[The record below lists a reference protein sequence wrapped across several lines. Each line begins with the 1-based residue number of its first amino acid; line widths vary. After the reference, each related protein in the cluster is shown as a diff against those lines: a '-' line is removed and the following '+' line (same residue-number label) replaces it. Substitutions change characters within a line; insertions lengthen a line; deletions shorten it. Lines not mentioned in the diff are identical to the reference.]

1 MLSDIR
7 IKELIPHYTFEQ
19 ARTPLKFGAVV
30 VDGVDFCRVEA
41 IVENGRGQTASGWG
55 AIFLMDFWGWPT
67 PELSHD
73 VKAAAMKEVTERYIK
88 LATSYDEPGHPVD
101 IFLALEDDLRRINVE
116 VCRERVGR
124 DILDRPGTTG
134 GPGCPAPRVQQPF
147 LGALVCASPVD
158 AALHDAFGN
167 VNGID
172 TYDGY
177 GRDFMSDLSQY
188 LGPKYAGKYA
198 ADYIRPQYLPEI
210 PIFHLVGGLDKLTRG
225 EVDDS
230 DPQDGRPNCLE
241 EWIEFEGVYCL
252 KVKLRGTDL
261 DWDVERTMA
270 VYEIGRERLAKRGQT
285 EMHLTADTNEQC
297 ASPDYIIEYLE
308 RIRARSQDCYDRIL
322 YIEQPTERDLT
333 ANRHDMRKI
342 AALKPVIVDESL
354 TDLDSFDL
362 AMELGWSGVAL
373 KSCKGQSS
381 DILFASRAKEEGVAY
396 SVQDLTNPG
405 LSLLHSVGLGAR
417 LYTIMGVEANS
428 RQFFPDATSEA
439 EKRVHGDIFRLQ
451 GGRARTGSLRGT
463 GLGYQMEKIR
473 SCE

>member
-7 IKELIPHYTFEQ
+7 VKELRTHTTFEV

-41 IVENGRGQTASGWG
+41 VVENGRGQVASGWG

-67 PELSHD
+67 PELSHQ
-73 VKAAAMKEVTERYIK
+73 VKAAAMKDITERYVG
-88 LATSYDEPGHPVD
+88 LAAAYDQPAHPVD
-101 IFLALEDDLRRINVE
+101 IFFALEHDLRRINAD
-116 VCRERVGR
+116 VCHER
-124 DILDRPGTTG
+124 DLQPE
-134 GPGCPAPRVQQPF
+134 QPF

-177 GRDFMSDLSQY
+177 GRDIMGDLSRY
-188 LGPKYAGKYA
+188 LGPDYQGKYVA
-198 ADYIRPQYLPEI
+198 AYIRPQYLPEI
-210 PIFHLVGGLDKLTRG
+210 PIFHLVGGLDKLTRS

-241 EWIEFEGVYCL
+241 EWIEYEGMYCL

-261 DWDVERTMA
+261 DWDVARTLE
-270 VYEIGRERLAKRGQT
+270 VYQIGRAGLGEGA

-297 ASPDYIIEYLE
+297 DSPEYIAEYLA
-308 RIRARSQDCYDRIL
+308 RIRAQSQDCYDRIL
-322 YIEQPTERDLT
+322 YIEQPTERNM
-333 ANRHDMRKI
+333 AASRHDMRKLS
-342 AALKPVIVDESL
+342 ALKPVIVDESL

-362 AMELGWSGVAL
+362 AMELGWSGIAL
-373 KSCKGQSS
+373 KTCKGHSA
-381 DILFASRAKEEGVAY
+381 DLIYASRAREMGIPYA
-396 SVQDLTNPG
+396 VQDLTNPG
-405 LSLLHSVGLGAR
+405 LALFHSVGLGAR

-439 EKRVHGDIFRLQ
+439 EKRVHSGIFKLNN
-451 GGRARTGSLRGT
+451 GRARTASLQGT
-463 GLGYQMEKIR
+463 GLGYQMERIQ
-473 SCE
+473 S

>member
-1 MLSDIR
+1 MQSDIR
-7 IKELIPHYTFEQ
+7 IKELRPHYTFET

-30 VDGVDFCRVEA
+30 VEKLDFCRVEA
-41 IVENGRGQTASGWG
+41 VVENGKGQTASGWG

-73 VKAAAMKEVTERYIK
+73 VKAAAMKEVTERYIR
-88 LATSYDEPGHPVD
+88 LAASYDEPGHPVD
-101 IFLALEDDLRRINVE
+101 IFMALEDDLRRINVE
-116 VCRERVGR
+116 VSSGAIHRA
-124 DILDRPGTTG
+124 PGTGAMNRAAT
-134 GPGCPAPRVQQPF
+134 QPF

-172 TYDGY
+172 TYCGY
-177 GRDFMSDLSQY
+177 GPEFMSDLSRH

-198 ADYIRPQYLPEI
+198 SDYIRPAYLPEI
-210 PIFHLVGGLDKLTRG
+210 PVFHLVGGLDKLTPADLDG
-225 EVDDS
+225 AE
-230 DPQDGRPNCLE
+230 PQDGTPNCLE
-241 EWIEFEGVYCL
+241 EWIAYEGVYCL

-261 DWDVERTMA
+261 DWDVDRTMA
-270 VYEIGRERLAKRGQT
+270 VYEIGREGLAKRGQT

-297 ASPDYIIEYLE
+297 DSPDYIIEYLE
-308 RIRARSQDCYDRIL
+308 RIRAQSQDCYDRIL
-322 YIEQPTERDLT
+322 YIEQPTERDLN
-333 ANRHDMRKI
+333 ASRHDMRKL

-354 TDLDSFDL
+354 TDLASFDL
-362 AMELGWSGVAL
+362 ALELGWSGIAL

-381 DILFASRAKEEGVAY
+381 DVLFCARAKEEGIAY

-405 LSLLHSVGLGAR
+405 LSLFHSVGLGAR

-428 RQFFPDATSEA
+428 RQFFPASTSDA
-439 EKRVHGDIFRLQ
+439 EKAVHGDIFRLTN
-451 GGRARTGSLRGT
+451 GNAKTHSLRGT

-473 SCE
+473 P